1 MSGARTKAKWLTAH
15 ALRSGLAEQYATDV
29 GGITM
34 TVELRWIKRTDVYQ
48 VMVMRQRQV
57 HRLTQ
62 YPTLAE
68 ARAGFLNEQKRA
80 SRPTERT
87 GS

>member
-1 MSGARTKAKWLTAH
+1 MGARDKRKWLTVH
-15 ALRSGLAEQYATDV
+15 ALRSGLAEQWATEV

-62 YPTLAE
+62 YPTLDE

>member
-1 MSGARTKAKWLTAH
+1 MPARTKAKWLSVH
-15 ALRSGLAEQYATDV
+15 ALRSGLAEQWATDV
-29 GGITM
+29 SGIRM
-34 TVELRWIKRTDVYQ
+34 TVELRWIKRTDVFQ

-57 HRLTQ
+57 ERLTQ
-62 YPTLAE
+62 YPSLDE
-68 ARAGFLNEQKRA
+68 ARKGFINEQKRA